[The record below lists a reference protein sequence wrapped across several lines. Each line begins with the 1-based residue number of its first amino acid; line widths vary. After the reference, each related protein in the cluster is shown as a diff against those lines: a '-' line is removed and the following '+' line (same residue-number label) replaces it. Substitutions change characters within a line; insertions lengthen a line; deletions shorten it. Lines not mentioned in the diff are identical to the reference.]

1 MIGGGREGE
10 KEGKERRGERE
21 GGERR
26 EGRGGREREGERERR
41 EREREGGKTKNIH
54 INTFSH
60 SNDHHCHYCIT
71 LS

>member
-1 MIGGGREGE
+1 MVGERRGE
-10 KEGKERRGERE
+10 KEGRERRGERE
-21 GGERR
+21 GEEG
-26 EGRGGREREGERERR
+26 GRGGRG
-41 EREREGGKTKNIH
+41 REREGGKTKNIH